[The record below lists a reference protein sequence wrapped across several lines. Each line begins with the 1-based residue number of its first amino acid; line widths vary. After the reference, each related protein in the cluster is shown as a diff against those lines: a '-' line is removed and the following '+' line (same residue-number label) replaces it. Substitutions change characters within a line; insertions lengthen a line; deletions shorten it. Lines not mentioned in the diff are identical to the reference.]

1 MAHLTPWAI
10 LFRPRAAESS
20 LRSWYAQISA
30 HFFGICNIA
39 TFKSRTPPVKARL
52 PGRED
57 GYNVDMIR
65 TEHVLDSWRT
75 IREDTIRAVED
86 FPANEFDFRATP
98 DMQTFGE
105 IARHILQSSEGLTG
119 MLLAGEEDF
128 TVPDFRQRLAR
139 HIEDPAPGVAGLTA
153 ALRGALNG
161 RLTELAARPADF
173 WAREITRF
181 DGQRLTRL
189 EMVQFI
195 KEHELTHRS
204 QLFVYLRLKGIVP
217 ATTRRRLAKA
227 AQQTAR

>member
-1 MAHLTPWAI
+1 
-10 LFRPRAAESS
+10 
-20 LRSWYAQISA
+20 
-30 HFFGICNIA
+30 
-39 TFKSRTPPVKARL
+39 
-52 PGRED
+52 
-57 GYNVDMIR
+57 VDMIR

-139 HIEDPAPGVAGLTA
+139 HIEEPAPGVAGLTA
-153 ALRGALNG
+153 ALRGSLNG

-195 KEHELTHRS
+195 KEHELTHRA